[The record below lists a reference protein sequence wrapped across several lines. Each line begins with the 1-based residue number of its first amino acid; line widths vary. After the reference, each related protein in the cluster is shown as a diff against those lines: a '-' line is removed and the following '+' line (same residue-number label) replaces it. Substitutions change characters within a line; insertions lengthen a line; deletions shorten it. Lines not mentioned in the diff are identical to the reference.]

1 MKNFMTDDFLLTTE
15 TATRLYHEYAAEQPI
30 YDYHCHLNPQEIAE
44 NRRFTDLGEIWLEG
58 DHYKWRAMRAAGI
71 EEHLITGKASFK
83 EKYQAWA
90 KTVPQCIGN
99 PIYHWTHLE
108 LRRPFGMTDV
118 LFSPKTADAIW
129 DQCNAML
136 KQPEFSAR
144 GIMQQMNVKMVGTT
158 DDPADSLEHHQFIA
172 NDKSFDIAVTPSW
185 RPDRAFKVDHVG
197 FKDYLTKLGKAADK
211 NIERFRDLIDAL
223 AQRLDVFDA
232 HGCRSAD
239 HGIEIMRFAN
249 EPSEADLDAILSKRI
264 HEQPLTEL
272 EIAQFSSAVQV
283 WLGKQYAKRGWVM
296 QLHIGARRNNSS
308 RMFKLIGGDSGFD
321 SMDDRAFAEPLS
333 GFLNALDQSDELPK
347 TILYCLNPMHNEML
361 ATMAGNFQGGGVAGK
376 VQFGSGWW
384 FNDQLDGMQRQLTS
398 VAQMGLLSQFVGML
412 TDSRSFL
419 SYTRHEYFRRLLCNM
434 IGGWVERGEAP
445 ADMALLGDMVKGI
458 CAENAKQYFGFQHS

>member
-1 MKNFMTDDFLLTTE
+1 MKNFMTEDFLLTTE
-15 TATRLYHEYAAEQPI
+15 TAKRLYFDYASEQPI

-44 NRRFTDLGEIWLEG
+44 DRRFSDLGEIWLEG
-58 DHYKWRAMRAAGI
+58 DHYKWRAMRTAGI
-71 EEHLITGKASFK
+71 EERFITGDASFK
-83 EKYQAWA
+83 EKYQAWS

-108 LRRPFGMTDV
+108 LRRPFGIENV
-118 LFSPKTADAIW
+118 SFSPTTAESIW
-129 DQCNAML
+129 QQCNDML
-136 KQPEFSAR
+136 QQPEFSAR

-158 DDPADSLEHHQFIA
+158 DDPADDLKHHNFIA
-172 NDKSFDIAVTPSW
+172 NDSSFNIDVTPSW
-185 RPDRAFKVDHVG
+185 RPDRAFKIDHTG
-197 FKDYLTKLGKAADK
+197 FNDYLNKLGKAAD
-211 NIERFRDLIDAL
+211 ISISRFSDLIDAL

-239 HGIEIMRFAN
+239 HGIEIMRYAS
-249 EPSEADLDAILSKRI
+249 EPSEIELNAILSKRI
-264 HEQPLTEL
+264 DDEFVSEL

-283 WLGKQYAKRGWVM
+283 WLGKQYAKKGWVM

-321 SMDDRAFAEPLS
+321 SMDDRSFAEPLS

-361 ATMAGNFQGGGVAGK
+361 ATMVGNFQGGGIAGK

-419 SYTRHEYFRRLLCNM
+419 SYTRHEYFRRLLCEM

-445 ADMALLGDMVKGI
+445 SDMPLLGEMVKGI
-458 CAENAKQYFGFQHS
+458 CSENAKTYFGFRD